1 MKTKNII
8 LLFVLMIGFNRAQ
21 SQEMYLIGYYNLQDI
36 ILIMP
41 ERGIAEA
48 KLEKHAQKL
57 QGQLDALQVE
67 FNKKYEEYLKNKD
80 NYTDATREMKEKE
93 LQEMQQSAQEF
104 SQTAPQDYDRLRNEL
119 YNPIFEKAVNA
130 TKAVKQKYNFHYIFD
145 ESTIAV
151 ANKELT
157 NDVTELIK
165 YELKITSTKPSFK
178 AKYSVD
184 KKIRVV
190 AGHSL
195 VTEQAEYTEALR
207 KLEDKKKELTEQIDI
222 LYAELD
228 KKFEY
233 YKKNRD
239 NSSTTVREMQEQEL
253 QDFQNRIT
261 EFNKTA
267 EQNYQTLYSEL
278 MNPIFKKVNDLL
290 TGFAVSKNYP
300 IIIDSAI
307 VKNNYNYLEFKD
319 DIVLIDN
326 NLKEHLN
333 TSPNYYIK
341 NYVEHEINKWQ
352 QKGEFEKIT
361 DYQKRVNEQS
371 RKIKVQQ
378 LTDEALK
385 LFKQEYSKGIDW
397 KELTLTPYDSE
408 NETYLVISPEIGRFA
423 VSVPIAEAQML
434 KQNWASVKF
443 ENQDY
448 YINNDSL
455 ILAKVT
461 IKNPAN
467 GKSYTYDSKQATTYM
482 ANNITY
488 NFSPIEVDIPKNEK
502 VVSNTKVESKDII
515 VGKDPIDINIPS
527 TNVVN
532 DKTFALVIGNEN
544 YKNEIQVSF
553 AQNDAKV
560 FSEYCKKTLGIP
572 ANNVRLLLN
581 GSYGEMLGELKWIY
595 DIIEVYKGQA
605 RVIFYYAGHGMPD
618 ENDKS
623 AYILPTDGNSTM
635 PQTAL
640 KVDDIYKKLNANPSQ
655 GVFVFLDACFS
666 GAARE
671 GSLAQGRGVKVRPK
685 TNMLTGNCVVFS
697 ATSNEETAHPLKE
710 KNHGL
715 FTYYLLKKL
724 NESKGDI
731 TLSELSNYIVDVVKK
746 QSLIVNG
753 KAQNPVV
760 NTSPD
765 ISNSWQSLKLK

>member
-1 MKTKNII
+1 
-8 LLFVLMIGFNRAQ
+8 FNRAQ
-21 SQEMYLIGYYNLQDI
+21 SQESYLIGYYNLEDI
-36 ILIMP
+36 IQAMP
-41 ERGIAEA
+41 ERSIADA

-57 QGQLDALQVE
+57 KEQIDALQVE
-67 FNKKYEEYLKNKD
+67 FNKKIEDYTKNK
-80 NYTDATREMKEKE
+80 NSYTDATRELKEKE
-93 LQEMQQSAQEF
+93 IFEFEQKAREFQETAQ
-104 SQTAPQDYDRLRNEL
+104 QDYLRLLNEL
-119 YNPIFEKAVNA
+119 YSPIYMKVDNA
-130 TKAVKQKYNFHYIFD
+130 TKAVKQKYNFIYVFD
-145 ESTIAV
+145 K
-151 ANKELT
+151 NKVTVVNEETT
-157 NDVTELIK
+157 NDLTELIK
-165 YELKITSTKPSFK
+165 YELKIASTKPSFK

-184 KKIRVV
+184 KKIRTIGSDNIVKV
-190 AGHSL
+190 
-195 VTEQAEYTEALR
+195 QAEYTEALR
-207 KLEDKKKELTEQIDI
+207 KLDSKKSMLMNQLEKSQAE
-222 LYAELD
+222 YAEKYKEYD
-228 KKFEY
+228 KNKY
-233 YKKNRD
+233 NYSNAI
-239 NSSTTVREMQEQEL
+239 REQKE
-253 QDFQNRIT
+253 N
-261 EFNKTA
+261 
-267 EQNYQTLYSEL
+267 EL
-278 MNPIFKKVNDLL
+278 MDLNQRIQESIKAADLDFFTLRDELLKPIYLKVKDLL
-290 TGFAVSKNYP
+290 VEYAVSKSYP
-300 IIIDSAI
+300 LIIDSAI
-307 VKNNYNYLEFKD
+307 VKDHFNYSEFKN
-319 DIVLIDN
+319 DIILIDEN
-326 NLKEHLN
+326 FIAHLN
-333 TSPNYYIK
+333 SSPNYFIK
-341 NYVEHEINKWQ
+341 NYVEHGINEWQ

-361 DYQKRVNEQS
+361 DYQKRVNEQT

-385 LFKQEYSKGIDW
+385 SFKQEYSKGIDW

-408 NETYLVISPEIGRFA
+408 NETYLIVSPKVGQFA

-448 YINNDSL
+448 YISNDSL
-455 ILAKVT
+455 TLAKVT
-461 IKNPAN
+461 IKNPVN

-515 VGKDPIDINIPS
+515 VGKDPIDINIPL
-527 TNVVN
+527 TKVVN

-572 ANNVRLLLN
+572 SNNVHLLLN

-595 DIIEVYKGQA
+595 DIIEAYKGQA